1 MPHPRPFAIREG
13 VVQMNYATK
22 TLTGLWRAAL
32 PACLLFALGAGASL
46 HAAESEAAKP
56 SLLSLQVDTYRGKAD
71 SLRPVELFSARSSER
86 ATSDASVQLAV
97 SSGTLLDLDL
107 ASIAE
112 LQRSRP
118 SSITLRLPTRERG
131 TVELELFAHDIF
143 AHDYQVTASGGEDT
157 STIKR
162 GLHYRGM
169 VKGEEQ
175 SFAAISVFDQEII
188 GTFST
193 PTEGNWVVGKLE
205 GLNRNHRHIV
215 YAESALLD
223 KSGAPG
229 CAMDAAGVGRET
241 FAKFWDEPS
250 HSVSASAKSTLPEA
264 VKADGGSGI
273 DALETVKCATEWM
286 EAEYDIFQN
295 RGSLQAATDYVTG
308 VFNNSATL
316 YANDGIS
323 LKLQQAYIWTTN
335 DPYNGSSSTANLS
348 SFQSNRAG
356 SFTGTIAQ
364 LLTFRSLGG
373 GVAAGFAGICNAS
386 RSASMCTSGV
396 QAAYNTVPTYS
407 WTVSVVTHEAG
418 HLLGSRHTHACVWNG
433 NNTAID
439 SCSGATEG
447 GCPLPGNPS
456 GGGTIMSYCHL
467 TSVGINFNR
476 GFGTQPATTIRNR
489 VEAGSCLNN
498 CDGGP
503 VGGGALTK
511 GVAKTGQAAATNAT
525 LSYTLAVP
533 AGATNLTFTTSG
545 GSGDADLYVK
555 FGSAPTDTVN
565 DCKSTNSTN
574 AETCTIAAPSAGT
587 YYVAVKAYAAFSGLS
602 IVGDYSTGG
611 SGGVQTYSNATD
623 YTISDNATVESPIAV
638 SGRSGNAPSNA
649 SVSVNIQ
656 HTYQGDL
663 KVDLVA
669 PDGSV
674 YVLHNRT
681 GGATANIVATYTVNL
696 SSEALNG
703 TWKLRVNDNGPG
715 DVGKIDSWSIR
726 F

>member
-1 MPHPRPFAIREG
+1 
-13 VVQMNYATK
+13 MNASTQHHRRW
-22 TLTGLWRAAL
+22 GAALWRAAL
-32 PACLLFALGAGASL
+32 PACLFLALTAGASI
-46 HAAESEAAKP
+46 AAEVPGARATTISIQ
-56 SLLSLQVDTYRGKAD
+56 LDNYRGKTD
-71 SLRPVELFSARSSER
+71 SLTRVNLFAPSTGKSASADPV
-86 ATSDASVQLAV
+86 TQLAV
-97 SSGTLLDLDL
+97 SSGTLLELDTK
-107 ASIAE
+107 AIAA
-112 LQRSRP
+112 LQKAQP
-118 SSITLRLPTRERG
+118 SSITLSLPTRERG

-143 AHDYQVTASGGEDT
+143 APDFQITASGGEDT
-157 STIKR
+157 SKIRR
-162 GLHYRGM
+162 GLHYRGI
-169 VKGEEQ
+169 VKGESS
-175 SFAAISVFDQEII
+175 SFAAVSVFDSEII

-193 PTEGNWVVGKLE
+193 ATDGNWVIGKLE
-205 GLNRNHRHIV
+205 GLNRSNRHII

-229 CAMDAAGVGRET
+229 CAMDINGARRDS
-241 FAKFWDEPS
+241 FARFWDDPAAATETAAAELP
-250 HSVSASAKSTLPEA
+250 AAAEAKSTGA
-264 VKADGGSGI
+264 SSVKASDE
-273 DALETVKCATEWM
+273 LQTVKCATEWM

-295 RGSLQAATDYVTG
+295 RGSLQAATDYVTA
-308 VFNNSATL
+308 VFNNSSTL
-316 YANDGIS
+316 YANDGIT
-323 LKLQQAYIWTTN
+323 LKLQQAYIWTSA
-335 DPYNGSSSTANLS
+335 DPYNGSSSTSNLS
-348 SFQSNRAG
+348 SFQSNRAS

-373 GVAAGFAGICNAS
+373 GVAAGFSGICNAS

-396 QAAYNTVPTYS
+396 QSSYNTVPTYS

-439 SCSGATEG
+439 GCSGATEG
-447 GCPLPGNPS
+447 GCALPGNPS

-489 VEAGSCLNN
+489 VEGGTCLGN
-498 CDGGP
+498 CEGGG
-503 VGGGALTK
+503 GGGALTR
-511 GVAKTGQAAATNAT
+511 GVALTGQSAATNAS
-525 LSYTLAVP
+525 LAYTLAVP

-545 GSGDADLYVK
+545 GSGDADMFVR
-555 FGSAPTDTVN
+555 FGSAPTTTTY
-565 DCKSTNSTN
+565 DCKSEGSTN

-587 YYVAVKAYAAFSGLS
+587 YHVMLRAYAAFSGLS
-602 IVGDYSTGG
+602 IVGNYSTGG
-611 SGGVQTYSNATD
+611 GGTQTYSNTTD
-623 YTISDNATVESPIAV
+623 VTISDNATVESPITV

-649 SVSVNIQ
+649 QVAVNIV
-656 HTYQGDL
+656 HTNQGDL

-681 GGATANIVATYTVNL
+681 GGGTDNIVQTYTVNL

-703 TWKLRVNDNGPG
+703 TWRLRVNDNGPG
-715 DVGKIDSWSIR
+715 DVGKIDSWSIT

>member
-1 MPHPRPFAIREG
+1 
-13 VVQMNYATK
+13 MNASTQYHRRWGAA
-22 TLTGLWRAAL
+22 LWRAAL
-32 PACLLFALGAGASL
+32 PACLFLALTAGASS
-46 HAAESEAAKP
+46 AAEAPDAKATTV
-56 SLLSLQVDTYRGKAD
+56 SIQLDNYRGKAD
-71 SLRPVELFSARSSER
+71 SLAQVNLFMPTLSRSASADPV
-86 ATSDASVQLAV
+86 TQLAV
-97 SSGTLLDLDL
+97 SSGTLLELDTT
-107 ASIAE
+107 AIAA
-112 LQRSRP
+112 LQKAQP
-118 SSITLRLPTRERG
+118 SSITLALPTRERG

-143 AHDYQVTASGGEDT
+143 APDFKVTASGGEDT

-162 GLHYRGM
+162 GLHYRGI
-169 VKGEEQ
+169 VKGEAS
-175 SFAAISVFDQEII
+175 SFAAVSVFDSEII

-193 PTEGNWVVGKLE
+193 TTEGNWVIGKLE
-205 GLNRNHRHIV
+205 GLNRSNRHII

-229 CAMDAAGVGRET
+229 CAMDTKGGPRSSL
-241 FAKFWDEPS
+241 AKFWDEPGAETE
-250 HSVSASAKSTLPEA
+250 SAAAEA
-264 VKADGGSGI
+264 PAAVAGTAAAGTKASDE
-273 DALETVKCATEWM
+273 LQTVKCATEWM

-295 RGSLQAATDYVTG
+295 RGSLQAATDYVTA
-308 VFNNSATL
+308 VFNNSSTL
-316 YANDGIS
+316 YANDGIT
-323 LKLQQAYIWTTN
+323 LKLQQAYIWTST
-335 DPYNGSSSTANLS
+335 DPYNGSNSTSNLS
-348 SFQSNRAG
+348 SFQSNRAS

-373 GVAAGFAGICNAS
+373 GVAAGFSGICNAS

-396 QAAYNTVPTYS
+396 QSSYNTVPTYS

-439 SCSGATEG
+439 GCSGATEG
-447 GCPLPGNPS
+447 GCALPGNPS

-467 TSVGINFNR
+467 TNVGINFNR
-476 GFGTQPATTIRNR
+476 GFGSQPATTIRNR
-489 VEAGSCLNN
+489 VEGGSCLGN
-498 CDGGP
+498 CEGGG
-503 VGGGALTK
+503 GGGALTR
-511 GVAKTGQAAATNAT
+511 GVALTGQSAATNAS
-525 LSYTLAVP
+525 LAYTLAVP

-545 GSGDADLYVK
+545 GSGDADMFVR
-555 FGSAPTDTVN
+555 FGSAPTTATY
-565 DCKSTNSTN
+565 DCKSDGSTN

-587 YYVAVKAYAAFSGLS
+587 YHVLLQAYAAFSGLS

-611 SGGVQTYSNATD
+611 GTQTYSNTTD
-623 YTISDNATVESPIAV
+623 VTISDNATVESPITV

-649 SVSVNIQ
+649 QVAVNIV

-681 GGATANIVATYTVNL
+681 GSGTDNIVQTYTVNL
-696 SSEALNG
+696 SSEPLNG
-703 TWKLRVNDNGPG
+703 TWRLRVNDNGPG
-715 DVGKIDSWSIR
+715 DVGKIDSWSVT

>member
-1 MPHPRPFAIREG
+1 
-13 VVQMNYATK
+13 MNVSRTK
-22 TLTGLWRAAL
+22 TQRRWNTRIWQALL
-32 PACLLFALGAGASL
+32 PACLLFALGGGIAGA
-46 HAAESEAAKP
+46 ADDPAGVRP
-56 SLLSLQVDTYRGKAD
+56 SLMSLQVDNYRGKAD
-71 SLRPVELFSARSSER
+71 AFGAVELFANRSSR
-86 ATSDASVQLAV
+86 SASADPVTQLAV
-97 SSGTLLDLDL
+97 SSGTLLDLDKDAL
-107 ASIAE
+107 AA
-112 LQRSRP
+112 LKKGRP
-118 SSITLRLPTRERG
+118 SSLTLRLPTRERG
-131 TVELELFAHDIF
+131 TVELELFENDIF
-143 AHDYQVTASGGEDT
+143 APDFQITASGGEDT
-157 STIKR
+157 SKINR
-162 GLHYRGM
+162 GLHYRGI
-169 VKGEEQ
+169 VKGDPS
-175 SFAAISVFDQEII
+175 SFAAISVFDSEVF

-193 PTEGNWVVGKLE
+193 VTDGNWVIGKLE
-205 GLNRNHRHIV
+205 GLNPTNRHIV

-229 CAMDAAGVGRET
+229 CAMDGSGARES
-241 FAKFWDEPS
+241 FAKYWDEPQAPK
-250 HSVSASAKSTLPEA
+250 SAIATTQPA
-264 VKADGGSGI
+264 TTPVVNGGAPGT
-273 DALETVKCATEWM
+273 DALQTVKCATEWM

-295 RGSLQAATDYVTG
+295 RGSLQAATDYVTA

-323 LKLQQAYIWTTN
+323 LKLQQAYIWTTS

-373 GVAAGFAGICNAS
+373 GVAAGFSGICNSS

-396 QAAYNTVPTYS
+396 SSAYSTVPTYS

-476 GFGTQPATTIRNR
+476 GFGSQPATTIRNR
-489 VEAGSCLNN
+489 VEAGSCLAN
-498 CDGGP
+498 CDGG
-503 VGGGALTK
+503 GGGGGTLTRGTALT
-511 GVAKTGQAAATNAT
+511 GQSAATGSA
-525 LSYTLAVP
+525 LAYTMAVP
-533 AGATNLTFTTSG
+533 SGATNLTFTTSG
-545 GSGDADLYVK
+545 GTGDADLFVR
-555 FGSAPTDTVN
+555 FGSAPTDTVF
-565 DCKSTNSTN
+565 DCKSDGATS

-587 YYVAVKAYAAFSGLS
+587 YHVRLKAYAAFSGVS
-602 IVGDYSTGG
+602 IVGNYTTGG
-611 SGGVQTYSNATD
+611 GGGTQTYTNTAD
-623 YTISDNATVESPIAV
+623 VTISDNATVESPITV

-649 SVSVNIQ
+649 QVAVNIV

-681 GGATANIVATYTVNL
+681 GGAADNIVQTYTVNL

-715 DVGKIDSWSIR
+715 DVGKIDSWSVT